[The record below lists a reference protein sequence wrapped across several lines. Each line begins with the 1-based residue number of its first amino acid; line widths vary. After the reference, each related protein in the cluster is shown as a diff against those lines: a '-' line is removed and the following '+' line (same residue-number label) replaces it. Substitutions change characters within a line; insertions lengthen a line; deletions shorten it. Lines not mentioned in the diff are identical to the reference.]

1 MKRLISITVIPFLI
15 AFTINI
21 ILGITRDSVK
31 IGLTLWRAILTTLI
45 TVIVITSIHWI
56 IKKFLPELLIP
67 LSESGDEG
75 SDTFEEEHSLDVA
88 PAVKETGNKVDLVLN
103 DNFFTENNYRDF
115 SAKSDDTDEIQDQLR
130 ASHASSTPETGIFTK
145 EDPRIL
151 AQAVRTTMSRDDS

>member
-45 TVIVITSIHWI
+45 TWIVITSIHWI
-56 IKKFLPELLIP
+56 IKKFLPELLLP
-67 LSESGDEG
+67 LGETGDVDSSSDGTISELEPE
-75 SDTFEEEHSLDVA
+75 TR
-88 PAVKETGNKVDLVLN
+88 ETGNKVDLVLN
-103 DNFFTENNYRDF
+103 DNFFTESNYRDF
-115 SAKSDDTDEIQDQLR
+115 SAKSDDMNETQDNLGSS
-130 ASHASSTPETGIFTK
+130 ATSSTPEAGMFTR